1 MKGDLYSIGM
11 TTNKCIIS
19 LSLSL
24 SLSHTHKHTFS
35 VSLFLPVFSYWL
47 LFQETLLDKDGL
59 NSLNFVG

>member
-19 LSLSL
+19 LSL
-24 SLSHTHKHTFS
+24 THKHTFS